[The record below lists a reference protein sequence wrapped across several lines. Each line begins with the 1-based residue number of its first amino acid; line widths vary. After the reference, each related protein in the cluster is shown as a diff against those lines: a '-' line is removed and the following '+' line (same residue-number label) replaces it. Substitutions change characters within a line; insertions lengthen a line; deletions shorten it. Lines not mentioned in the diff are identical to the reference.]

1 MDRGEAVLRRL
12 RGLEDKRRPFEPLW
26 DDVGKYVL
34 PLRRDTGSS
43 PGRKRQEN
51 IFDATPT
58 RAANRLA
65 SALNSMLTPRGSRW
79 LRGRPAG
86 PYDSLDVLEW
96 TEEVSMR
103 IWQAFCS
110 SNFHPRVNE
119 FYLDYGTIGTAV
131 LYFDEGFAFDVLPI
145 WECYIDEDAWGAVDT
160 LFRKFRLTARQA
172 VQKFDAGNLPEDV
185 RTASEKTPDREF
197 EFIHAVCPRRD
208 LPGSGGS
215 HPFASVWLDSASGKV
230 LDESG
235 YWEFPYMVARWMKCS
250 GEVYGRSPAIEAMPD
265 IKNLHSMAK
274 ANLKAARLITEP
286 PLDVE
291 DNTYLTP
298 IRTGAGQ
305 INRRTQGSRPLAP
318 LYTVT
323 ELPVALEIQNQL
335 RAAVNESF
343 YYQQLSLIDNDRMT
357 ATEVL
362 QRTEE
367 NMRILGPNY
376 DRLERDLLNPL
387 VKRAY
392 GILFRAGMIL
402 PPPEGIA
409 GDPFVYESPMAR
421 AQRLNDLT
429 SINQGIAVLAPLIQ
443 MKPDITDTIDLDE
456 IAREAWKLSGVS
468 PSAIRDAKEVQAI
481 RQERNAAMMA
491 AQEAQMAQA
500 LAKAGKDAS
509 QADPGAGLLGA
520 LTGAMGG

>member
-1 MDRGEAVLRRL
+1 
-12 RGLEDKRRPFEPLW
+12 
-26 DDVGKYVL
+26 
-34 PLRRDTGSS
+34 
-43 PGRKRQEN
+43 
-51 IFDATPT
+51 
-58 RAANRLA
+58 
-65 SALNSMLTPRGSRW
+65 
-79 LRGRPAG
+79 
-86 PYDSLDVLEW
+86 
-96 TEEVSMR
+96 
-103 IWQAFCS
+103 
-110 SNFHPRVNE
+110 
-119 FYLDYGTIGTAV
+119 
-131 LYFDEGFAFDVLPI
+131 
-145 WECYIDEDAWGAVDT
+145 
-160 LFRKFRLTARQA
+160 
-172 VQKFDAGNLPEDV
+172 
-185 RTASEKTPDREF
+185 
-197 EFIHAVCPRRD
+197 
-208 LPGSGGS
+208 
-215 HPFASVWLDSASGKV
+215 
-230 LDESG
+230 
-235 YWEFPYMVARWMKCS
+235 
-250 GEVYGRSPAIEAMPD
+250 
-265 IKNLHSMAK
+265 
-274 ANLKAARLITEP
+274 
-286 PLDVE
+286 
-291 DNTYLTP
+291 
-298 IRTGAGQ
+298 
-305 INRRTQGSRPLAP
+305 
-318 LYTVT
+318 
-323 ELPVALEIQNQL
+323 
-335 RAAVNESF
+335 
-343 YYQQLSLIDNDRMT
+343 YQQLSLIDNDRMT